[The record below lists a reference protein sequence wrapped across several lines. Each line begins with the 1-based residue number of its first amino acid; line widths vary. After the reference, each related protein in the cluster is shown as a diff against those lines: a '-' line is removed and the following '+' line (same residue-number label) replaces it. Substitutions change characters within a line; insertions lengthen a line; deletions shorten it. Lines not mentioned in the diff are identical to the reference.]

1 MNQKE
6 RYFLQK
12 KVMDTL
18 HSGFKL
24 NALLTSS
31 VESVEH
37 FMAKAKKFKELRD
50 AGNIVVSECQFKTGG
65 RGDLVNISGAE
76 VWEILRS
83 EKLSDAKKKV
93 KKYPEF
99 FKIYYIKV

>member
-6 RYFLQK
+6 KYLLQK
-12 KVMDTL
+12 KSMNSL

-31 VESVEH
+31 TESFEH

-50 AGNIVVSECQFKTGG
+50 AGNIVVSECQFKNGK
-65 RGDLVNISGAE
+65 RGDLVNISNAE
-76 VWEILRS
+76 VWEILKS
-83 EKLSDAKKKV
+83 EKLVDAKKKTE
-93 KKYPEF
+93 KYPEF

>member
-1 MNQKE
+1 MNYKE
-6 RYFLQK
+6 RYLLQS
-12 KVMDTL
+12 KVMNSL

-31 VESVEH
+31 VESIAH

-50 AGNIVVSECQFKTGG
+50 AGNNVVSECQFKSGG
-65 RGDLVNISGAE
+65 RADLLCINSAE
-76 VWEILRS
+76 IFEILKS
-83 EKLSDAKKKV
+83 EKLSDAKKKE